1 MQIGKG
7 DEKAAGAAERKIDQR
22 GRDAART
29 GDEGLRMSTACRP
42 ADKTKRKPGARLGQ
56 DRKERM
62 MRDKMH
68 IPAPQGLV
76 EMRKRARVAGKRSV
90 PLRRHR
96 LPGVRRAGESGTPG
110 ALRGDGGWTIAI
122 PTGIDRLFFNS
133 FSPPIL
139 CVFEKTIMSVYAE
152 MLKID
157 TKRERMK
164 IA

>member
-22 GRDAART
+22 GRDAAHT
-29 GDEGLRMSTACRP
+29 GDEGPRRSTVCRP

-122 PTGIDRLFFNS
+122 SRQKSCLRYNNI
-133 FSPPIL
+133 
-139 CVFEKTIMSVYAE
+139 
-152 MLKID
+152 
-157 TKRERMK
+157 ERNT
-164 IA
+164 

>member
-1 MQIGKG
+1 
-7 DEKAAGAAERKIDQR
+7 
-22 GRDAART
+22 
-29 GDEGLRMSTACRP
+29 MSTVCRP

-96 LPGVRRAGESGTPG
+96 LPGVRREGQTGAAG
-110 ALRGDGGWTIAI
+110 ALRGDGGWSAAI

-139 CVFEKTIMSVYAE
+139 CVFEKTIMSAHAE
-152 MLKID
+152 MFKID

-164 IA
+164 IE

>member
-7 DEKAAGAAERKIDQR
+7 DQKTGGAAERKIDQR
-22 GRDAART
+22 GRDAAHT
-29 GDEGLRMSTACRP
+29 GDEGPRMSTACRP
-42 ADKTKRKPGARLGQ
+42 ADKTKRKPGARLGR
-56 DRKERM
+56 DKKERM

-96 LPGVRRAGESGTPG
+96 LPGVRRAGQVETAG

-122 PTGIDRLFFNS
+122 SRQKPCLI
-133 FSPPIL
+133 
-139 CVFEKTIMSVYAE
+139 
-152 MLKID
+152 
-157 TKRERMK
+157 
-164 IA
+164 